1 MFTITAEW
9 LEQNKTSAGAY
20 SKQQLKVLG
29 IDWPPRKGW
38 QKRVVG
44 TEIRDT
50 QSLQFEAAAVVKT
63 PLERCLDMIKKLSAE
78 DLQVVSEA
86 CNASISFRKNK
97 G

>member
-29 IDWPPRKGW
+29 IEWPPRKGW
-38 QKRVVG
+38 QKRVIG

-50 QSLQFEAAAVVKT
+50 QSLRFESASVVKT

-78 DLQVVSEA
+78 DLLVVSEA
-86 CNASISFRKNK
+86 IKSK
-97 G
+97 

>member
-1 MFTITAEW
+1 MFTITADW

-38 QKRVVG
+38 QRKVIG

-50 QSLQFEAAAVVKT
+50 QSMQFEAAAVIKT
-63 PLERCLDMIKKLSAE
+63 PLERCLDMIKRLSAE
-78 DLQVVSEA
+78 DLKLVSEA
-86 CNASISFRKNK
+86 CNASISFRKGK

>member
-9 LEQNKTSAGAY
+9 LEQNKTAAGAY

-38 QKRVVG
+38 QKKVIG

-50 QSLQFEAAAVVKT
+50 QSMQFESAAVIKT

-78 DLQVVSEA
+78 DLLVVSEFIK
-86 CNASISFRKNK
+86 SK
-97 G
+97 